1 MAFLGEA
8 VRDYRFKLM
17 QALMDREGYDALAF
31 TQADF
36 FQFATN
42 FNTDVQPWERP
53 IICVVPRNGAPFVV
67 LNELSTH
74 HWRFT
79 EEGGRLWVTDAT
91 FYAEHPRVGSRHVI

>member
-42 FNTDVQPWERP
+42 FNTDVHTNP
-53 IICVVPRNGAPFVV
+53 
-67 LNELSTH
+67 
-74 HWRFT
+74 
-79 EEGGRLWVTDAT
+79 D
-91 FYAEHPRVGSRHVI
+91 